1 MGTAINT
8 IGLSIIIGKYILM
21 AILATLTLFGGTIG
35 PELLPATLTH
45 FNE

>member
-21 AILATLTLFGGTIG
+21 AILATLTLFDGTVS

>member
-8 IGLSIIIGKYILM
+8 IGLSIIVGKYILM
-21 AILATLTLFGGTIG
+21 AIIATLTFLGGTIS

-45 FNE
+45 FND

>member
-21 AILATLTLFGGTIG
+21 AILATLTLFGGAIS